1 MLRGPT
7 LEKLF
12 SDSSRNADPP
22 TAKERAIS
30 GPGSSISHCMRCGEK
45 DQNVTQLS
53 RQKPRFSP
61 PSAEP
66 IRQGTHGSVSTSSIW
81 SSVIA
86 ASRRPRRNCDRGSAD
101 MSRKQHAT
109 SITSLTRR
117 MLPRSHTAGDEQRC
131 GGLPTLSQDDARA
144 PKRLDDFAATSHTAD
159 SQYRKLPWQRT
170 TGGCL
175 SQLWTV
181 KNFGRRF
188 GTRRHHRRRHRR
200 RRANA

>member
-1 MLRGPT
+1 
-7 LEKLF
+7 
-12 SDSSRNADPP
+12 
-22 TAKERAIS
+22 
-30 GPGSSISHCMRCGEK
+30 MRCGEK

-131 GGLPTLSQDDARA
+131 GGLPTLSQDDARSQTIG
-144 PKRLDDFAATSHTAD
+144 RFCRHTED
-159 SQYRKLPWQRT
+159 S
-170 TGGCL
+170 
-175 SQLWTV
+175 
-181 KNFGRRF
+181 
-188 GTRRHHRRRHRR
+188 
-200 RRANA
+200 